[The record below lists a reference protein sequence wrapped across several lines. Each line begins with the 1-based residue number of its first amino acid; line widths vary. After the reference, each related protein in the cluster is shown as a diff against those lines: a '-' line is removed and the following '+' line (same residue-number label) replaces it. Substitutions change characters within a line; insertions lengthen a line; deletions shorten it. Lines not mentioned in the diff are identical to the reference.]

1 MRALRVGVV
10 STAFLVPN
18 AVAQT
23 PTCASN
29 ADALRDVVHEFWAA
43 YNRRDLPALDRIL
56 DDQLLLIG
64 IQGTSAT
71 KAQFLAAFRA
81 PEGSIKSESAERM
94 DNVRT
99 IAVGNTA
106 IVSFTRR
113 WVVTFK
119 HVGVRDEGT
128 SQMTET
134 LVCRGGRWRVLKFQE
149 TLVPNATRSPNS
161 AAASRYDDY
170 VGRYRFGTNGDGGE
184 IAVTRKGDKLYEA
197 WGKDQPIELLP
208 GKHDSFF
215 VRGFAWVE
223 RFLRDDRGRVVGIHY
238 TFEDS
243 EVEAKRIP

>member
-1 MRALRVGVV
+1 MRALRIVLIGPL
-10 STAFLVPN
+10 FLAPD
-18 AVAQT
+18 VAAQS
-23 PTCASN
+23 PVCASSTE
-29 ADALRDVVHEFWAA
+29 ALQSVAHDFWAA
-43 YNRRDLPALDRIL
+43 YNRRDLPALDRVL

-64 IQGTSAT
+64 IQGTPAT
-71 KAQFLAAFRA
+71 KTQFLAGFRA

-113 WVVTFK
+113 WMVTFK
-119 HVGVRDEGT
+119 QVGVRDEGT

-134 LVCRGGRWRVLKFQE
+134 LVCRDGRWRVLKFQE
-149 TLVPNATRSPNS
+149 TLVPNLTRSPNS
-161 AAASRYDDY
+161 AATSRYDDY
-170 VGRYRFGTNGDGGE
+170 VGRYRFGANGDGGE
-184 IAVTRKGDKLYEA
+184 ITVTRKGDKLFEA